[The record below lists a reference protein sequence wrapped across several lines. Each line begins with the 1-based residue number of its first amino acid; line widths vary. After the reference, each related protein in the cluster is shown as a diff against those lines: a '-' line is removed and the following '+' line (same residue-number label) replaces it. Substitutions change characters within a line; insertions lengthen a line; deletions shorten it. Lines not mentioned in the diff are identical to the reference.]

1 MWEMYWS
8 NKYRFVTFKNLI
20 KLEQITEGL
29 FIDFSALWWY
39 MYEMPMTVPKILD
52 TVARGP
58 LGFEALGFSLTM
70 HMGKSDTRYIPL

>member
-1 MWEMYWS
+1 
-8 NKYRFVTFKNLI
+8 
-20 KLEQITEGL
+20 
-29 FIDFSALWWY
+29 
-39 MYEMPMTVPKILD
+39 MYEMPMTVPKIID